1 MQTVEA
7 RLQGRQAKLPLSV
20 PHLQPREAPREAAAA
35 ADQHLKE
42 AAGGFCHWAQLQL
55 LYWNGHFEMK
65 PVLTW
70 TLIWCTEMD
79 LFLVGM

>member
-42 AAGGFCHWAQLQL
+42 AAGGFCH
-55 LYWNGHFEMK
+55 
-65 PVLTW
+65 
-70 TLIWCTEMD
+70 
-79 LFLVGM
+79 